1 MKTYKLLAL
10 LFFIVFFSSC
20 GDETEKKT
28 NDQPKKVS
36 KKSLSQEKV
45 NKQEEY
51 EIKFT
56 DFSNQEKEFVEIF
69 LSINDKKHRV
79 DDLNGMGINTI
90 EKSNFENFDI
100 PKDAIGAIESYWAGI
115 QTVFYIEDLDEDVSV
130 KRGIIYTEDYD
141 ATFEYTQVLRVR
153 KQQLQNKKS
162 KNTSNSIADFY
173 ILNVMAVKD
182 KNKAIIEVDKLI
194 NEGYSAN
201 YLWIPDYNSLSKA
214 EYFSVYIGP
223 YQNQKDCEIAVSE
236 YRKIDPKAYGLLV
249 SQENKRV
256 QINGLNKISI
266 KEPYH

>member
-1 MKTYKLLAL
+1 M
-10 LFFIVFFSSC
+10 
-20 GDETEKKT
+20 
-28 NDQPKKVS
+28 
-36 KKSLSQEKV
+36 
-45 NKQEEY
+45 
-51 EIKFT
+51 
-56 DFSNQEKEFVEIF
+56 
-69 LSINDKKHRV
+69 
-79 DDLNGMGINTI
+79 
-90 EKSNFENFDI
+90 
-100 PKDAIGAIESYWAGI
+100 
-115 QTVFYIEDLDEDVSV
+115 
-130 KRGIIYTEDYD
+130 
-141 ATFEYTQVLRVR
+141 LRVR

-162 KNTSNSIADFY
+162 KNTNNSIADFY

>member
-1 MKTYKLLAL
+1 MKSYKLLGL

-20 GDETEKKT
+20 GNETEKKT
-28 NDQPKKVS
+28 NDQPKKAH
-36 KKSLSQEKV
+36 KKSSRQEKV
-45 NKQEEY
+45 NKQEKY

-56 DFSNQEKEFVEIF
+56 DFSNQENEFVEIF

-79 DDLNGMGINTI
+79 DELHGMGINTI
-90 EKSNFENFDI
+90 EKSDFENFDI
-100 PKDAIGAIESYWAGI
+100 PEEAIGAIESYYAGI

-130 KRGIIYTEDYD
+130 KKGILYTEDYD
-141 ATFEYTQVLRVR
+141 ATFEYTQVLLVQ
-153 KQQLQNKKS
+153 KQQSKNKKLKS
-162 KNTSNSIADFY
+162 RNNSNADFY
-173 ILNVMAVKD
+173 ILNVLAVKD
-182 KNKAIIEVDKLI
+182 KSKAIIEVDKLI
-194 NEGYSAN
+194 NKGYSAN

-236 YRKIDPKAYGLLV
+236 YRKIDPKSYGLLV